1 MRAMV
6 YEAYTMSGTSQGW
19 AVNMIRLQWRR
30 TKTRE
35 RRVPVSSYPIPSCLC
50 PCYVSCPIT
59 HVSVLCILCY
69 HTCLCCVSCPT
80 TRVSVLCILSHH
92 MCVCAMYPVLSHVCL
107 CCVSYAITCVSV
119 LCVLS
124 HHTCVCAVYPVLSH
138 VCLCCVSCPITPL
151 HILCMCGFTWK
162 KSKSVWNR
170 EATSSCCNQ
179 TPEDQGCSWLRCP
192 ELGAQRPPA

>member
-80 TRVSVLCILSHH
+80 TRVSVLCIL
-92 MCVCAMYPVLSHVCL
+92 CY
-107 CCVSYAITCVSV
+107 
-119 LCVLS
+119 
-124 HHTCVCAVYPVLSH
+124 HTCVCAVYPMLSH
-138 VCLCCVSCPITPL
+138 VCLCCVSCPIIRVSVLCILSYHMYVCAVYPVPSHLCTFYVCVAL
-151 HILCMCGFTWK
+151 HGR
-162 KSKSVWNR
+162 NP
-170 EATSSCCNQ
+170 NQ
-179 TPEDQGCSWLRCP
+179 SGTGKQPVAVVTKLQKIRAAAGSDVQS
-192 ELGAQRPPA
+192 